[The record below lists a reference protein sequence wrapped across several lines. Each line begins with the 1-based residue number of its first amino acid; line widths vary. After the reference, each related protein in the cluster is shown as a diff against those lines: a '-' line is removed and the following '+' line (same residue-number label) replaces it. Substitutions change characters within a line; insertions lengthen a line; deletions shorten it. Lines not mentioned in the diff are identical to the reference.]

1 MDFIFD
7 QFVELKD
14 PDMMKTHYVS
24 MASIIAVHPREVD
37 TCDVRL
43 IDGTVL
49 VEAQIPARVLIQKIA
64 QRRQEGQ
71 KLLLRSAVK

>member
-7 QFVELKD
+7 QFVELKT
-14 PDMMKTHYVS
+14 PDMMKTHYIS
-24 MASIIAVHPREVD
+24 MASIIAVHPREID
-37 TCDVRL
+37 TCDVHL

-71 KLLLRSAVK
+71 KLLLRAAVK